1 MAFEDEINVMREEM
15 KWMTVAKIH
24 MQNQFTY
31 QAFIANM
38 STVWSPVK
46 DNMIRAVQ
54 HNLFTTQCF
63 CFGER
68 MKVTGGGQ
76 WLFTQ
81 FPSDGQA
88 L

>member
-1 MAFEDEINVMREEM
+1 MSFEDEINVM
-15 KWMTVAKIH
+15 KWMTVAKVH

-38 STVWSPVK
+38 SIVWTPVK
-46 DNMIRAVQ
+46 GNMIRAVRD
-54 HNLFTTQCF
+54 NLFTTQCF

-68 MKVTGGGQ
+68 MKVMGGGQ
-76 WLFTQ
+76 WLLMQ
-81 FPSDGQA
+81 FLSDGQA